1 MSRHKAKFEIILTNC
16 LAGVE
21 QLAFALDHFC
31 NVQGLSDQVKN
42 QVNLVLEELYTNT
55 VNYGFE
61 GINDGRVVIALLN
74 NVSYLEIVYQDN
86 GIAYNP
92 LQAEDP
98 ELLLSVEDRPIGGL
112 GVFFVKTMTDHVEDM
127 RDGGFNII
135 KMTKNL

>member
-112 GVFFVKTMTDHVEDM
+112 GVFFVKTMTDHVEYM

>member
-1 MSRHKAKFEIILTNC
+1 MSHQQGKVQIVLTNSA
-16 LAGVE
+16 AGIE
-21 QLAFALDHFC
+21 QLASALARFF
-31 NVQGLSDQVKN
+31 NEEGLEEPIKN

-74 NVSYLEIVYQDN
+74 NGSCLDIVYQDN

-98 ELLLSVEDRPIGGL
+98 ELLLSVEDRSIGGL
-112 GVFFVKTMTDHVEDM
+112 GVFFVKTMTDHVEYM